1 MQRCLAQLTLAP
13 RIDTADDRGNS
24 HLMSKGRTLSKL
36 YESLESAGDFQ
47 QWYEIALRIDERSG
61 GASWRAD
68 ERCSQ
73 FDYSIINDHL
83 RQLQGYRESGS
94 NRALLQFLTESLYR
108 LNHDITRPDLYSKSM
123 AGPKQIIEQYYAE
136 VQRCIR
142 YLCDT
147 PDPDFKDTDKLA
159 IFESAVESFGRT
171 ALLLSGGATLG
182 YYHLGVAKALWDQD
196 LLPSVISGSSMG
208 SIIAAAICTRTDEEL
223 GRWFD
228 DHSEVDV
235 HGLRANPIHRWRKKG
250 SIFNQD
256 ALKKALHNNI
266 THETFLSAYE
276 KTGRV
281 LNISVSPTRHNQ
293 KPRVLNYQTAPDAL
307 IIQACLA
314 SSAVPGLFQPVTLTQ
329 LTPDGQEVPYLL
341 SETWVDGSI
350 EGDLPKLRLSRL
362 QNVNHFIVSQ
372 TNPHVLP
379 IVRAK
384 SGHGIRAKLVGA
396 GTRFAQVQSGYLLEV
411 CKGLASSEW
420 AKTLLG
426 RTQSFIAQ
434 DYEGDINIHPTFRMD
449 LYQLMMKNP
458 SHEQLAMFI
467 REGEIATWPK
477 LAIIKYQTL
486 VARVLDECAQRLRH
500 RINS

>member
-1 MQRCLAQLTLAP
+1 M
-13 RIDTADDRGNS
+13 GKS
-24 HLMSKGRTLSKL
+24 RTLRKL
-36 YESLESAGDFQ
+36 YEALEASRHFHEWHQ
-47 QWYEIALRIDERSG
+47 IALQIDERSG
-61 GASWRAD
+61 GKSWRA
-68 ERCSQ
+68 EHHCVE
-73 FDYSIINDHL
+73 FDYTIIEDHL
-83 RQLQGYRESGS
+83 RQLQGYRENGA

-108 LNHDITRPDLYSKSM
+108 LNHDITRPKLYAKSM
-123 AGPKQIIEQYYAE
+123 IGPKQIVERYYAE
-136 VQRCIR
+136 VERSIR

-147 PDPDFKDTDKLA
+147 PDDDFPDSDKLT

-208 SIIAAAICTRTDEEL
+208 SIIAAAICTRTDAEL
-223 GRWFD
+223 AEWFD

-235 HGLRANPIHRWRKKG
+235 QGLSPNPILKWRKKG
-250 SIFNQD
+250 SIFDQN

-266 THETFLSAYE
+266 RNETFLASYE
-276 KTGRV
+276 RTGRV

-329 LTPDGQEVPYLL
+329 RTPDGQEVPYLL

-384 SGHGIRAKLVGA
+384 SGRGIGAKLVGA

-411 CKGLASSEW
+411 VKGLSPSDW

-426 RTQSFIAQ
+426 RTQKFIAQ
-434 DYEGDINIHPTFRMD
+434 DYEGDINIHPAFRMD

-458 SHEQLAMFI
+458 SHEQLSLFI
-467 REGEIATWPK
+467 KEGEIATWPQ
-477 LAIIKYQTL
+477 LALIRYQTL
-486 VARVLDECAQRLRH
+486 VARVLADCAQRLKSRLEC
-500 RINS
+500 

>member
-1 MQRCLAQLTLAP
+1 
-13 RIDTADDRGNS
+13 
-24 HLMSKGRTLSKL
+24 MSKARTLRKL
-36 YESLESAGDFQ
+36 YEALESTRDFH
-47 QWYEIALRIDERSG
+47 QWYQIALRIDECSG

-68 ERCSQ
+68 NQSDA
-73 FDYSIINDHL
+73 FDYSIIDDHL
-83 RQLQGYRESGS
+83 RQLQGHRENGS
-94 NRALLQFLTESLYR
+94 NRTLLQFVTESLYR
-108 LNHDITRPDLYSKSM
+108 LNHDITRPDLYAKSLV
-123 AGPKQIIEQYYAE
+123 GPKQIVERYYAE
-136 VQRCIR
+136 VERSIR

-147 PDPDFKDTDKLA
+147 PDEELKDTDKLA
-159 IFESAVESFGRT
+159 IFESAVDSFGRT

-223 GRWFD
+223 GGWFD
-228 DHSEVDV
+228 DHSDIDV
-235 HGLRANPIHRWRKKG
+235 QGLRANPILRWRKEG
-250 SIFNQD
+250 AIFNQES
-256 ALKKALHNNI
+256 LKKALHNNI

-276 KTGRV
+276 RTGRV

-329 LTPDGQEVPYLL
+329 LTPDGQEIPYLL

-384 SGHGIRAKLVGA
+384 SGRGLTAKLVGA
-396 GTRFAQVQSGYLLEV
+396 SARFAQVQSGYLLEV

-420 AKTLLG
+420 TKTLLG
-426 RTQSFIAQ
+426 RTQSFVAQ
-434 DYEGDINIHPTFRMD
+434 DYEGDINIHPSFRMD

-467 REGEIATWPK
+467 KEGEIATWPQ
-477 LAIIKYQTL
+477 LSLIKYQTL
-486 VARVLDECAQRLRH
+486 VARVLDECAQRLRV
-500 RINS
+500 RISS